1 MTNNEP
7 IEYRVIFH
15 WGTHW
20 TCIFMGETPVDIY
33 HYIQTNLAEMQDAV
47 DDDTENDF
55 SIEMYSYGDLEH
67 TWQGTPEDL
76 FKAFKEIT
84 DEWLSHAFE

>member
-1 MTNNEP
+1 
-7 IEYRVIFH
+7 
-15 WGTHW
+15 
-20 TCIFMGETPVDIY
+20 MGETPVDIY

-47 DDDTENDF
+47 DDDIENDF
-55 SIEMYSYGDLEH
+55 SVECCVYGDLEH
-67 TWQGTPEDL
+67 TWQGTPEEL